1 MDSISKNLPDITFE
15 PGEVRLESIKEELK
29 LQGLSTSQFY
39 NADGVF
45 KDEVY
50 DCELALLEVS
60 GPFRLDN
67 GDRESKDYLKAS
79 YGLLAMLHYVARKFE
94 YADVKIFKKFKVY
107 FIQAAN
113 EKIRTWQFS
122 LCDIKLYS
130 IYRCTSSTLTLN
142 YDGSKKNIEKF
153 INNMW
158 SFKVHH
164 FL

>member
-29 LQGLSTSQFY
+29 LQGLSTYQFY

-94 YADVKIFKKFKVY
+94 YADVK
-107 FIQAAN
+107 
-113 EKIRTWQFS
+113 S
-122 LCDIKLYS
+122 LRNS
-130 IYRCTSSTLTLN
+130 
-142 YDGSKKNIEKF
+142 KF
-153 INNMW
+153 I
-158 SFKVHH
+158 SFKPLKRKSVSGSFVCVMLSYIPFINALVLHLH
-164 FL
+164 